1 MRQRYKKHN
10 SLTGFKDTEE
20 KSTRHQKVWSWSSW
34 KRLEILEMR
43 IKWNFKGITIPFIP
57 NKNTCQNGGSKNC
70 ITGFIF
76 SLWSFFVFHRKMLH
90 DERSKQV
97 VNGTLTFCQVKPLSQ
112 TTGYEFYNFFPSL
125 PASIPLY
132 YHLSYSIKKNP
143 KMKRKPMALKL
154 QLCSQTGH
162 TDLLMFARVN
172 QTALAQRPI
181 SYFLFN
187 ITLLLILNSGE

>member
-20 KSTRHQKVWSWSSW
+20 KRTRHQKVWSWSSW

-132 YHLSYSIKKNP
+132 YHLSYSIKK
-143 KMKRKPMALKL
+143 KPHRWKESLW
-154 QLCSQTGH
+154 H
-162 TDLLMFARVN
+162 
-172 QTALAQRPI
+172 
-181 SYFLFN
+181 
-187 ITLLLILNSGE
+187 

>member
-57 NKNTCQNGGSKNC
+57 NKNICQNGGSKNC

-76 SLWSFFVFHRKMLH
+76 FLWSFFVFHRKMLH

-112 TTGYEFYNFFPSL
+112 TTQDMNSTTFFL
-125 PASIPLY
+125 LFLLQFLY
-132 YHLSYSIKKNP
+132 I
-143 KMKRKPMALKL
+143 
-154 QLCSQTGH
+154 
-162 TDLLMFARVN
+162 
-172 QTALAQRPI
+172 
-181 SYFLFN
+181 
-187 ITLLLILNSGE
+187 ITYLILLKKKPKDEEKAYGLKTAIVLTNRTYWSPDVCKSESDSLSSKAYFILFI